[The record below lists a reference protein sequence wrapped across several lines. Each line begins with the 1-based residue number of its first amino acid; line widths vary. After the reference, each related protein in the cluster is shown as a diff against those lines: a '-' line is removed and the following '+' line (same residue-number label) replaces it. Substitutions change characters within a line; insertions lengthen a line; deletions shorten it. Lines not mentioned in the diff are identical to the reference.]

1 MAAVKQDTLLFFEK
15 KRDLYPLYETFEKML
30 LERFPQTDI
39 KVQKSQISFSNRHIY
54 ACVSFLRIKK
64 ALLQKTQLPAQQKRA
79 DTPAL
84 YFVLTLGLPYPLDSG
99 RVAVKTEP
107 YPGRW
112 TTHLPIRSE
121 ADLDPELFTWIR
133 QAYEYAQNK

>member
-64 ALLQKTQLPAQQKRA
+64 ALLQKTH
-79 DTPAL
+79 
-84 YFVLTLGLPYPLDSG
+84 LTIS
-99 RVAVKTEP
+99 
-107 YPGRW
+107 
-112 TTHLPIRSE
+112 SE
-121 ADLDPELFTWIR
+121 ADLDPELFIWIR
-133 QAYEYAQNK
+133 QAYEYAQTKL